1 MIGDPARRRLQL
13 RLRANSFRAGA
24 RARTTSAVAFPP
36 GFAIPKLIAETALY
50 SLRIAAADGA
60 FCPAVCPVRH
70 FRAHAGLV

>member
-13 RLRANSFRAGA
+13 RLRDTLRGIGA
-24 RARTTSAVAFPP
+24 VATPAVAFPP

-50 SLRIAAADGA
+50 SLRGAAADGA